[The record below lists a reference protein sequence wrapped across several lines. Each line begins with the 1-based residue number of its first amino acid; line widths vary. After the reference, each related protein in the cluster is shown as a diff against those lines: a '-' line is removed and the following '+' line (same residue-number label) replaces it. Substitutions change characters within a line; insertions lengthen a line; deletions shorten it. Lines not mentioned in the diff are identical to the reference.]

1 MKIDIQ
7 KAVICLAVLLFS
19 SKCSYAFS
27 DQEGKDST
35 MFKREIQLGLNISTM
50 GIGGTVTKKLASR
63 LDLRLNGSYLGYN
76 YDVHK
81 LKVELQGDARLKV
94 GVIGITMDYYIFR
107 YLYLSGGFSYNL
119 TNVTVHALKA
129 ESMNVGDIVLDP
141 QDIGTVEVEITPGS
155 KFDPYLGGGLSFRR
169 DRKLSFGL
177 EFGLFFQGAP
187 KVKLKAT
194 GMLVPTASLE
204 QEKIIEKNIS
214 PVIYYPNISLKIS
227 YRIAL

>member
-1 MKIDIQ
+1 MRIEIQ
-7 KAVICLAVLLFS
+7 KAVICIAVLLFS
-19 SKCSYAFS
+19 SNCSYAFS
-27 DQEGKDST
+27 DPDGKDST
-35 MFKREIQLGLNISTM
+35 IFNREIQLGLNISTM
-50 GIGGTVTKKLASR
+50 GIGGSVTKNLASR

-81 LKVELQGDARLKV
+81 LKIELQGNARLNV
-94 GVIGITMDYYIFR
+94 GTIGLNVDYYIFR
-107 YLYLSGGFSYNL
+107 FLYLSGGFSYNL

-129 ESMNVGDIVLDP
+129 ESMNVGDIVLNP
-141 QDIGTVEVEITPGS
+141 QDIGTVEVVITPCS
-155 KFDPYLGGGLSFRR
+155 KFDPYLGGGFSFRR

-194 GMLVPTASLE
+194 GMLEPTASRE

-214 PVIYYPNISLKIS
+214 PLIYYPNISLRLS
-227 YRIAL
+227 YCIRL